1 MNTGDNVHQTRELT
15 YVTGHVNTRLHL
27 WNFATWSTMGWLFCL
42 PMSSTTSLN
51 HHFQCKAKVE
61 GCTCV
66 HQLVDKLNLLVDKL
80 KTEERTERQRER
92 GEKQIRQRDGRYR
105 GYCKWLQCHPPFSSV
120 SHRTTERLT
129 GLVHLVGQAQESKLQ
144 GSHSPKCHH
153 YKFTLLASL
162 FYGCHLTNAIYFCF
176 QFWLPYIS
184 ICSFILLSNQ
194 NWHIL
199 EFIVEMWTFN
209 SFITFLIIINAS
221 SPRQKSIGT
230 YCHIYGPPTWSI
242 YDQVISWGGWGSCC
256 NWQVHCIWNILFFI
270 KRKTNTI

>member
-1 MNTGDNVHQTRELT
+1 MNTRDNVHQTRELT
-15 YVTGHVNTRLHL
+15 YVTGHANTRLHL
-27 WNFATWSTMGWLFCL
+27 WKFATWRVMGWLFCL

-61 GCTCV
+61 GCTCE
-66 HQLVDKLNLLVDKL
+66 HQLVDKL

-92 GEKQIRQRDGRYR
+92 GEKQIRQRDRRYR
-105 GYCKWLQCHPPFSSV
+105 GYCKWLQCQPFSSV

-129 GLVHLVGQAQESKLQ
+129 GLVHLVGQARESKLQ

-194 NWHIL
+194 KWHIL

-209 SFITFLIIINAS
+209 SFTTFLIIINAS
-221 SPRQKSIGT
+221 PPLPEKYRDTLS
-230 YCHIYGPPTWSI
+230 HIWAPNIIHLWSG
-242 YDQVISWGGWGSCC
+242 YQLGRVRF
-256 NWQVHCIWNILFFI
+256 LL
-270 KRKTNTI
+270 